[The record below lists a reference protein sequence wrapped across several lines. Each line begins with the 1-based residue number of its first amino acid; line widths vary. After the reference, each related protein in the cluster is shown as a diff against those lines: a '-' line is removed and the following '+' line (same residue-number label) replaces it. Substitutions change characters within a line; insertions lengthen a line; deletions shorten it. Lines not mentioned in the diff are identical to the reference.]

1 MKRLLYYR
9 NYEDTFGFILE
20 TYNDEIVE
28 DIKYLIKKEKSYFD
42 LEFDIEY
49 EIGHHVDAPYPNDL
63 QEFMSYFEPFYES
76 DYDNPEEVLERIKR
90 VKKYYKL

>member
-1 MKRLLYYR
+1 MKRLLFYR

-20 TYNDEIVE
+20 KYNDEIVE
-28 DIKYLIKKEKSYFD
+28 DIKYLIKEARQYFD

-49 EIGHHVDAPYPNDL
+49 EKGHHVSAPYPNDM

-76 DYDNPEEVLERIKR
+76 DYDNPEEVLRRIKR
-90 VKKYYKL
+90 IKEYYML

>member
-1 MKRLLYYR
+1 MGFIGGK
-9 NYEDTFGFILE
+9 FGFILE